1 MASFVTSPAMV
12 AMAVVRQ
19 KTAVLLTVALLLVP
33 SAALLSHGG
42 SRRLEGRGL
51 RRRLGHAARASSR
64 ATATTTTRAT
74 TTTTVRMAAADR
86 IAVIGGG
93 IGGLTLANALL
104 QSTNP
109 PSSVTV
115 FERADMLRPQV
126 GGGLQINGGAAVL
139 SRLGLGPEIAEAGQP
154 MKRVVSR
161 RANGMELL
169 DLDVEATMREQSEG
183 MDGATSGASDSLV
196 YDGNVM
202 SFTVR
207 GEKRGRGEEGEKGG
221 GGEGVREREAGK
233 GSTPPL
239 RH

>member
-1 MASFVTSPAMV
+1 MVNPVLPA
-12 AMAVVRQ
+12 
-19 KTAVLLTVALLLVP
+19 LLAAVALLSVP

-42 SRRLEGRGL
+42 SRRLQGRGL
-51 RRRLGHAARASSR
+51 RRRLVHASSR
-64 ATATTTTRAT
+64 ATRADSASTAPATLS
-74 TTTTVRMAAADR
+74 MAAADR

-104 QSTNP
+104 QSADP

-115 FERADMLRPQV
+115 FERADQLRPQV

-139 SRLGLGPEIAEAGQP
+139 SRLGLGAEIAKAGQP

-169 DLDVEATMREQSEG
+169 DLDVEATMREQSG
-183 MDGATSGASDSLV
+183 GIDGASAGSSDSLV

-202 SFTVR
+202 SFTVSQR
-207 GEKRGRGEEGEKGG
+207 GKGG
-221 GGEGVREREAGK
+221 R

-239 RH
+239 RHYAKRIR

>member
-1 MASFVTSPAMV
+1 MVNPVLPA
-12 AMAVVRQ
+12 
-19 KTAVLLTVALLLVP
+19 LLAAVALLSVP
-33 SAALLSHGG
+33 SAALLSHDG
-42 SRRLEGRGL
+42 SRRLQGRGL
-51 RRRLGHAARASSR
+51 RRRLGHASSRARASTPNAPGTLS
-64 ATATTTTRAT
+64 
-74 TTTTVRMAAADR
+74 MAAADR

-104 QSTNP
+104 QSTDP

-115 FERADMLRPQV
+115 FERADLLRPQV

-139 SRLGLGPEIAEAGQP
+139 SRLGLGAEIAKAGQP

-169 DLDVEATMREQSEG
+169 DLDVEATMREQSG
-183 MDGATSGASDSLV
+183 GIDGASAGSSDSLV

-202 SFTVR
+202 SFTVSQR
-207 GEKRGRGEEGEKGG
+207 GKGG
-221 GGEGVREREAGK
+221 R

-239 RH
+239 RHYAKRIR